1 MKLLILGAGGHGRV
15 CKETAEQMINDVGEK
30 LYDEVD
36 FLDDSSPMAIGK
48 LNDIEGMREAYDN
61 VFVALGAS
69 EMRKKWTEHAEMLG
83 YHVVTLAHRN
93 AYIASDVEVGCGS
106 VIMPKVILQSGV
118 QVKRGCIISAGAIV
132 DHDAVVEEYSH
143 INAGAVVA
151 SLSRVPAGTKVDYQ
165 SVWK

>member
-69 EMRKKWTEHAEMLG
+69 EMRKSGQNML
-83 YHVVTLAHRN
+83 RCW
-93 AYIASDVEVGCGS
+93 D
-106 VIMPKVILQSGV
+106 IML
-118 QVKRGCIISAGAIV
+118 
-132 DHDAVVEEYSH
+132 
-143 INAGAVVA
+143 
-151 SLSRVPAGTKVDYQ
+151 
-165 SVWK
+165 